1 MSLTEITH
9 LIQTINNHKF
19 NLIWTK
25 IISEKSARLL
35 LDSFL
40 TAGIPVMVLFSTFNN
55 IRHYIHLLVINLA
68 ATVITPFADRF
79 ESRTLSERYLSAPQ
93 PYKNG
98 DYAGVENV
106 TLNKTNLPPHFHMMV
121 VENAPGDVAIMTNR
135 LAIPDYKAETTE
147 IIQIYSNDESSQVTL
162 NPDTIKAVGN
172 AAQHP
177 NRQPYLTINYCIAMV
192 GIYPT
197 RPY

>member
-1 MSLTEITH
+1 MDENYIGEIRSFAFGFVPNGWHTCDGAILNIQQYQALYSL
-9 LIQTINNHKF
+9 
-19 NLIWTK
+19 
-25 IISEKSARLL
+25 ISNQFGGDGKYTFALPDLRGRS
-35 LDSFL
+35 
-40 TAGIPVMVLFSTFNN
+40 IVST
-55 IRHYIHLLVINLA
+55 YV
-68 ATVITPFADRF
+68 
-79 ESRTLSERYLSAPQ
+79 SAPQ